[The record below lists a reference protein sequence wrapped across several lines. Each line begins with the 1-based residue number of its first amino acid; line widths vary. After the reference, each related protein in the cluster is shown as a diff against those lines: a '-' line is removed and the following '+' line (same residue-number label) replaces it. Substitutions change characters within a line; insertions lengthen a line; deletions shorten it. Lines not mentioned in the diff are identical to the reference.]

1 VGTDIRALGAARN
14 TLREDYGESH
24 ETQAIG
30 SIRTERPT
38 NPRRLPTKDRG
49 GIVKP
54 ITDHELDRTIDDLRA
69 VPGEIQT
76 AAYRVA
82 DLEAD
87 LAAFK
92 AQELR
97 EAQDE
102 YDSIVNA
109 STMKAYASGAIDGRN
124 ASMRDDQLTYWLG
137 NDTRVAE
144 AKAQLHEAE
153 ATVAALEGEVARAQA
168 EYKAATY
175 RHHALRAVADLQRA
189 MLDMAS
195 SGVEDEV
202 AAAEHL
208 F

>member
-1 VGTDIRALGAARN
+1 M
-14 TLREDYGESH
+14 
-24 ETQAIG
+24 Q
-30 SIRTERPT
+30 
-38 NPRRLPTKDRG
+38 
-49 GIVKP
+49 P
-54 ITDHELDRTIDDLRA
+54 ITDHELERTIADLRA
-69 VPGEIQT
+69 VPGEIQ
-76 AAYRVA
+76 AAAFRVA

-92 AQELR
+92 AQELAQ
-97 EAQDE
+97 AQDE
-102 YDSIVNA
+102 YDSVVNA
-109 STMKAYASGAIDGRN
+109 STMEAYAAGAIDGSN
-124 ASMRDDQLTYWLG
+124 AKKRDDQLTGWLG
-137 NDTRVAE
+137 NDEQVQE

-153 ATVAALEGEVARAQA
+153 ATVAALEGEIERARA

-195 SGVEDEV
+195 SGVEDDV